1 MKLEL
6 TFGNGKRK
14 RIIENVL
21 SYKERKSLVSGLL
34 YVTVRYQTNE
44 EHTFTD
50 VYKVKAL

>member
-6 TFGNGKRK
+6 TFGNEK

-34 YVTVRYQTNE
+34 YVTVRYRTNE
-44 EHTFTD
+44 EQTFTD
-50 VYKVKAL
+50 VYDVKAL